1 MRSFRTP
8 LRVRLSHPSQ
18 VLGQEAE
25 QHIGPF
31 RHQTLRSMRRAQMR
45 IRGKKFSR
53 PDNSGHAGR
62 LEGGSFAA
70 ESSRYRDAAQP
81 HHRDGDARTKCADL
95 FGLRRPP
102 AAVRAGYFSPLPTR
116 LRFNP
121 IAVTSNRAPPQPAPR
136 RRGARAPRSVSSL
149 RSRRTWRCCRRM
161 PASRR
166 SSKPPRAR
174 PLPRRGPST
183 MWGTSSIMWGNVM
196 SRTVGTPADRG
207 VAP

>member
-121 IAVTSNRAPPQPAPR
+121 IAVTSNRAPPQPAPATQ
-136 RRGARAPRSVSSL
+136 RGPRAEECVVSAIEKDLAMLS
-149 RSRRTWRCCRRM
+149 SN
-161 PASRR
+161 AS
-166 SSKPPRAR
+166 KQEKLKAPRAR